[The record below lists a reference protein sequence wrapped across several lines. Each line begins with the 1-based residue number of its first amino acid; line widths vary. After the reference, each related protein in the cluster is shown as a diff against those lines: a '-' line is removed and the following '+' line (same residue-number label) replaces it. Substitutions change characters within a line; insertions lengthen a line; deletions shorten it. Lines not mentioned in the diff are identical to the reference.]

1 MIGFLLSLLPGAWLA
16 VLKSLPWR
24 LIGYAVAAALVVW
37 AALTVNGWRLDSRA
51 LEATQKALETA
62 TADRD
67 RYAAREA
74 SARQALR
81 EAAGKAAE
89 KEAAD
94 KATAERIEHEL
105 QTKLAAADT
114 RGRDLARRLS
124 IAARAACPGGGAV
137 PGAAD
142 PAGQP
147 GQAAGEPGDGEAI
160 ERATAEHLA
169 ACGRDAERL
178 AGWQAWWGE
187 VSSGRLISEA
197 GSR

>member
-37 AALTVNGWRLDSRA
+37 AVPTVNGWRLDSRA
-51 LEATQKALETA
+51 LEATQKALEAVTA
-62 TADRD
+62 ERD

-74 SARQALR
+74 SAWQALR
-81 EAAGKAAE
+81 EAAGKAAA

-105 QTKLAAADT
+105 QTKLAAADD

-124 IAARAACPGGGAV
+124 IAARAACPGAQPV
-137 PGAAD
+137 PGAAGAAAE
-142 PAGQP
+142 PAG
-147 GQAAGEPGDGEAI
+147 AAGEPGDGEAI

-169 ACGRDAERL
+169 ACERDAERL
-178 AGWQAWWGE
+178 GGWQQWWAM
-187 VSSGRLISEA
+187 VSAGR
-197 GSR
+197 

>member
-1 MIGFLLSLLPGAWLA
+1 MIPPQLAAWA
-16 VLKSLPWR
+16 ATAAAR
-24 LIGYAVAAALVVW
+24 RALIGLKAAAIAAAVAGVAFA
-37 AALTVNGWRLDSRA
+37 GWRVSVWHGSHGRLQATERA
-51 LEATQKALETA
+51 LEMA

-74 SARQALR
+74 SAWQALR
-81 EAAGKAAE
+81 EEAGKAAA

-105 QTKLAAADT
+105 STKLAAADA

-137 PGAAD
+137 PGATGAAAE
-142 PAGQP
+142 PP
-147 GQAAGEPGDGEAI
+147 GAAGEPGDGEAI
-160 ERATAEHLA
+160 ERATAEHLS
-169 ACGRDAERL
+169 ACDRDAERL

-187 VSSGRLISEA
+187 VSAGR
-197 GSR
+197 